1 MPKQNI
7 GEAIAREREK
17 KGLSQRQ
24 LANAVGISNAEL
36 SKIESGEREIPNPKI
51 LKKISKHINLNYN
64 DMLSMIGLGTQLTTL
79 NPFIRNYY
87 ENLKG
92 KDVDTAWL
100 MATSSI
106 KNNDVLIETIQNQIN
121 SNKDMD
127 IEKKEILLDTI
138 QDLEYQKETN
148 VQIVKILDELR
159 YDKEAEDAKRNAEN
173 NDVLK

>member
-1 MPKQNI
+1 M
-7 GEAIAREREK
+7 
-17 KGLSQRQ
+17 
-24 LANAVGISNAEL
+24 
-36 SKIESGEREIPNPKI
+36 KIK
-51 LKKISKHINLNYN
+51 
-64 DMLSMIGLGTQLTTL
+64 